1 MALTRN
7 EVLQL
12 VDSKP
17 WFHRFTLVDGI
28 TTSGLYSVDAH
39 AWIDETFRRLEL
51 RGKKILEIGTWDG
64 PYAFALEARGA
75 LVEATDIQ
83 NPDETGFNVAKRIL
97 NSNVHYTRVSVYD
110 VEKHFPRAS
119 FDYILFLGV
128 FYHLKYPVLAM
139 EALSRLLKDE
149 GRLFFEGE
157 CLLNY
162 AQRADGRAPSWLD
175 RRIIASFGR
184 SKYPVSLYYSGQY
197 KGDDSNWHIPN
208 FACLDEWMKTA
219 GLQIESHT
227 CNAARG
233 ATDRFPTQ
241 RVSGVA
247 VKAGELRLEHPMAED
262 IATNLHRAK
271 LAAAQRERKEFMT
284 WRRIVSRSLDRC
296 LAPLGLKR
304 TGYRITRAARR

>member
-1 MALTRN
+1 MTLTRT
-7 EVLQL
+7 EILQL

-39 AWIDETFRRLEL
+39 AWVDEAFRRLDL
-51 RGKKILEIGTWDG
+51 RGKRVLEIGTWDG

-83 NPDETGFNVAKRIL
+83 DPDETGFNVAKRIL
-97 NSNVHYTRVSVYD
+97 DSKVNYTRVSVYD
-110 VEKHFPRAS
+110 VGRHFPPAS

-139 EALSRLLKDE
+139 EALSQLLKNG

-157 CLLNY
+157 CLLNH
-162 AQRADGRAPSWLD
+162 AQRADGRAPGWLD
-175 RRIIASFGR
+175 RGMISILGR

-197 KGDDSNWHIPN
+197 KDDDSNWHVPN
-208 FACLDEWMKTA
+208 LACLEEWMKTA
-219 GLQIESHT
+219 GLQIESHR
-227 CNAARG
+227 CD
-233 ATDRFPTQ
+233 ATSKGVNRFPTQ

-247 VKAGELRLEHPMAED
+247 VKAGEPRPEHPMVED
-262 IATNLHRAK
+262 IATMLHRAK
-271 LAAAQRERKEFMT
+271 MVRAQREREQLTT
-284 WRRIVSRSLDRC
+284 WRSIVSRSLDRC
-296 LAPLGLKR
+296 LAPLGLRR
-304 TGYRITRAARR
+304 TGYRITRAPR